1 MKKAIALVFMIIA
14 MLIVTMLPKPVLSTP
29 LGWKYFD
36 NVISTLATLGT
47 TTITTATITT
57 GNVATLAIS
66 DEVSYAANT
75 SYSALRISSE
85 IVPTDSFYV
94 FVSTGDNV
102 STATPQ
108 ISTTTATSGQR
119 IMLLNS
125 GTSSYTFGDTD
136 SVSGSLLELRAASRE
151 VDQGDILEV
160 VYYGGKWYEIG
171 FYNND

>member
-1 MKKAIALVFMIIA
+1 M
-14 MLIVTMLPKPVLSTP
+14 
-29 LGWKYFD
+29 
-36 NVISTLATLGT
+36 
-47 TTITTATITT
+47 
-57 GNVATLAIS
+57 
-66 DEVSYAANT
+66 
-75 SYSALRISSE
+75 
-85 IVPTDSFYV
+85 
-94 FVSTGDNV
+94 

-136 SVSGSLLELRAASRE
+136 SVSGSLLELGAASRE